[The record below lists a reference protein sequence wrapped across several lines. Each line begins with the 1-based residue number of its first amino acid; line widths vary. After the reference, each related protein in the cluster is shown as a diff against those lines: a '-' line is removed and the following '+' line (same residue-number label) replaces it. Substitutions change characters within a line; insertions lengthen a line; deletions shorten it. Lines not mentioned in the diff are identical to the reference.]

1 MKLKRLTW
9 LIPLTF
15 LSCQPAQAET
25 ISAEVTKMIFGCVTP
40 SAYEHMEQNIN
51 DSSYVYMILR
61 NKTCE
66 GIPTGTHVQYEVQ
79 AGETDGSFVKIDPY
93 GLYTRLI
100 VLKSRSKVI
109 DTVDQT
115 NVSNQC
121 EGCTSL

>member
-1 MKLKRLTW
+1 MKVKRLTW
-9 LIPLTF
+9 LIPLTL
-15 LSCQPAQAET
+15 LSCQPAQAEK
-25 ISAEVTKMIFGCVTP
+25 ISAEVTKMVFGCVTP

-51 DSSYVYMILR
+51 NRSYLRTLISS
-61 NKTCE
+61 KTCE
-66 GIPTGTHVQYEVQ
+66 GIPAGTHVRYEVQ
-79 AGETDGSFVKIDPY
+79 GGETDRSFVRIDPH

-100 VLKSRSKVI
+100 LLKSRSKVI